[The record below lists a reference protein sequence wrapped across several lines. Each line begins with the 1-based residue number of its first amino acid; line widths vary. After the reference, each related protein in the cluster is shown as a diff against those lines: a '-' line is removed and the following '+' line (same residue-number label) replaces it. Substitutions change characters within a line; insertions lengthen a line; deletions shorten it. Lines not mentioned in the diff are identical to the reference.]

1 MKRRVKVFTLPNEE
15 SLLNDLLSDES
26 IVITEEIPTPCPKEG
41 IILYL
46 VKYEDYNENNSI
58 FS

>member
-1 MKRRVKVFTLPNEE
+1 MKRQIKVFTLPNEE
-15 SLLNDLLSDES
+15 SLLNELLSVEG
-26 IVITEEIPTPCPKEG
+26 IVITEEIATPCPKEG

-58 FS
+58 F

>member
-1 MKRRVKVFTLPNEE
+1 MKRQIKVFTLPNEE
-15 SLLNDLLSDES
+15 SLLNELLTTEG

-46 VKYEDYNENNSI
+46 VKYEDYNESSSI
-58 FS
+58 F